1 MKAWRCIKCH
11 RTWTESQLNESA
23 GVKTCCDV
31 VCGGMVCNVTHT
43 LVGEKF
49 IAKQNDVP
57 LEIHYAFMEKRMP
70 TNYGRK
76 KS

>member
-1 MKAWRCIKCH
+1 
-11 RTWTESQLNESA
+11 
-23 GVKTCCDV
+23 V
-31 VCGGMVCNVTHT
+31 VCGGMVCNVTQT

-76 KS
+76 PS